1 MNKKLIHLKN
11 DFNSLKKSY
20 FLCLILVMFFGLHK
34 NVITLF
40 GANTDSFLVL
50 NKLLFIG
57 LGLGVGLL
65 KEYLNSKKVTFGF
78 DASIGLILG
87 MIVPF
92 NTNLIIFLISLSFI
106 FIIDVFDK
114 EMRLNKI
121 CLLKLLCVGLIL
133 IFQEYTY
140 LNPLESANEYAY
152 TLVDIFIGNQV
163 GGMFSTS
170 VLLILISLVIL
181 CLNKLYKSKI
191 ALVSLASYLL
201 VLTILLF
208 TKDYMNIF
216 TTMLNSSNI
225 FTFVF
230 IAPFS
235 IYSPYKAKEVTIYS
249 LIVGIGS
256 ALISYFLILQEGAV
270 IAILIAN
277 IVLILFNKFHK
288 TTNTV

>member
-40 GANTDSFLVL
+40 GTNIDSFLVL